1 MSAISETYK
10 NVHNISELFDTL
22 TNFSFATSEMQR
34 EVSNK
39 IGIYKLF
46 NKVSHDLRLFQ
57 ENLKTRFNYSLLLS
71 LPLKTIKKIVKAR
84 D

>member
-10 NVHNISELFDTL
+10 NVHNILELFDTL
-22 TNFSFATSEMQR
+22 TNFSFAASEMQR